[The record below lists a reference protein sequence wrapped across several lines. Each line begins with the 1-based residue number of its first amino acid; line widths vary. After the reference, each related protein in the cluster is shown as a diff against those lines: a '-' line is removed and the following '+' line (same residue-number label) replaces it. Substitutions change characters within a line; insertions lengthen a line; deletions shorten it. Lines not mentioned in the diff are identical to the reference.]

1 MFISLQIK
9 YSPKASTLEFYSS
22 CFPTMTLNQAPSAP
36 LLKSLHSLLLKL
48 VTNSE
53 MNSRHLQRWRQAARH
68 SGYQHSAP
76 GTQDISIVHQA
87 FRIPAPELA
96 VCTTLQHS
104 KIERWIQMHVKSCTW
119 GGKKE
124 FHTKN
129 SEDRK

>member
-1 MFISLQIK
+1 MFGSLQIK

-22 CFPTMTLNQAPSAP
+22 CFPTMTLNQSAAAP
-36 LLKSLHSLLLKL
+36 LLKSLHSLLLEL

-53 MNSRHLQRWRQAARH
+53 MNSRHLQSWRQCARQ
-68 SGYQHSAP
+68 SGYQHRAP
-76 GTQDISIVHQA
+76 GIQNTSA
-87 FRIPAPELA
+87 GAGSF
-96 VCTTLQHS
+96 CTALQHS